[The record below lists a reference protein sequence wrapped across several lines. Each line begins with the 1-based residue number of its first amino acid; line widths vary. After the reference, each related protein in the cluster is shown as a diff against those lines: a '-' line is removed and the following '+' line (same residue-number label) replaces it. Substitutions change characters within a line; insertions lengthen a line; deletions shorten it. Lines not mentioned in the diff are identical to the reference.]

1 MYLQITTV
9 CNMSCAHCCMSCA
22 ADKRGEFMSID
33 TFNRALDVLGDDHV
47 TIGGGEPTLH
57 PKLFEMIGT
66 VLCDREYLFMV
77 INGKKTNIART
88 LHGLSKGNDRFDV
101 ELSQD
106 EYHEPID
113 PAIVRLY
120 TETDSIRTVT
130 QISNTGHAVENGV
143 GTTSECVCATLF
155 VKPNGDIKTC
165 ACDDAITLCNV
176 HDKNAS
182 DIIDNYNTM
191 LCDIGESIDQ
201 CTTAMRDSLQELDQ
215 DEMDLC
221 PETIEMIEFVLGKFD
236 NIPVQL
242 CA

>member
-33 TFNRALDVLGDDHV
+33 TFNRALDVLGDDMV

-66 VLCDREYLFMV
+66 VLCDREYLFMA
-77 INGKKTNIART
+77 INGKKTNIARA

-106 EYHEPID
+106 EYHDPID

-143 GTTSECVCATLF
+143 GTGDHCACPTLL
-155 VKPNGDIKTC
+155 VKPNGDVKTC
-165 ACDDAITLCNV
+165 CCDDAITLCNV
-176 HDKNAS
+176 YDKNARDVLNDYS
-182 DIIDNYNTM
+182 SLQCELNTG
-191 LCDIGESIDQ
+191 DD
-201 CTTAMRDSLQELDQ
+201 CTTKVLDALTYALEDEDVEL
-215 DEMDLC
+215 
-221 PETIEMIEFVLGKFD
+221 PSEFDYL
-236 NIPVQL
+236 VQL
-242 CA
+242 LQGNEQEIKVRYCA